1 MSSSNANKSQSQILS
16 IDTWNP
22 KANKYM
28 PPKLNDKGGK
38 TINVISTQS
47 NRSIHLIMPLMKTWG
62 IADFIDEKGEPDG
75 KFSMALN
82 FPLDGAT
89 TPETDEALKKLKEF
103 EENLLNDAVT
113 NSEAW
118 FGKKQSREIVE
129 YSYFPFLKYNKNKDT
144 KAVDYSR
151 PPSLK
156 PKVPK
161 YGNDWKIEIYDTNLN
176 LLFPSPNAITPI
188 ELVPKSSN
196 VASVIACGG
205 IWVGGKGWGLTWKVI
220 QLVVKP
226 QVMESVFGKCHIPIA
241 QQDRSVAEVV
251 TEEVVVPT
259 KKVAVVVPVVV
270 PVVKPVVPETY
281 TNDSDN
287 EQEQEQEQEV
297 VVEPVKKV
305 VAKPVVVE
313 VPTVVVEEPVVE
325 EPVVE
330 EPIIK
335 EAVEEA
341 PKKKIVKKIITKKVV

>member
-38 TINVISTQS
+38 SINVISTQS

-75 KFSMALN
+75 KFSMDLN

-129 YSYFPFLKYNKNKDT
+129 YSYFPFLKYKKNKDT

-176 LLFPSPNAITPI
+176 LLFPSPNNITPI

-205 IWVGGKGWGLTWKVI
+205 IWVGGKGWGLTWKVV

-241 QQDRSVAEVV
+241 GNLHLESASS
-251 TEEVVVPT
+251 TVVPT
-259 KKVAVVVPVVV
+259 PTPVVVAPTPTPVVVTKKPVVAPAPVVV
-270 PVVKPVVPETY
+270 PDTY

-287 EQEQEQEQEV
+287 EEDTVPKEKEV
-297 VVEPVKKV
+297 EVEVPKEEPVVLKEEVVEPVQ
-305 VAKPVVVE
+305 
-313 VPTVVVEEPVVE
+313 
-325 EPVVE
+325 
-330 EPIIK
+330 
-335 EAVEEA
+335 EEA
-341 PKKKIVKKIITKKVV
+341 PKKKVVKKIITKKVV

>member
-1 MSSSNANKSQSQILS
+1 MSSSSNANKSQSQILS

-22 KANKYM
+22 KSNKYM
-28 PPKLNDKGGK
+28 PPKINDKGGK

-241 QQDRSVAEVV
+241 QQDRSVSEVV
-251 TEEVVVPT
+251 TEKIEEVVVVPT
-259 KKVAVVVPVVV
+259 KKVAVVVPVPVV
-270 PVVKPVVPETY
+270 EPVVKPVVPETY

-287 EQEQEQEQEV
+287 EQEQEEV

-313 VPTVVVEEPVVE
+313 VPTVVVEEPEAVE
-325 EPVVE
+325 EPVVQ
-330 EPIIK
+330 
-335 EAVEEA
+335 EA

>member
-1 MSSSNANKSQSQILS
+1 
-16 IDTWNP
+16 
-22 KANKYM
+22 
-28 PPKLNDKGGK
+28 
-38 TINVISTQS
+38 
-47 NRSIHLIMPLMKTWG
+47 MPLMKTWG

-75 KFSMALN
+75 KFSMDLN
-82 FPLDGAT
+82 FPLDGST

-129 YSYFPFLKYNKNKDT
+129 YSYFPFLKYKKNKDT

-176 LLFPSPNAITPI
+176 LLFPSPNNITPI

-226 QVMESVFGKCHIPIA
+226 QVMESVFGKCHIPI
-241 QQDRSVAEVV
+241 SGNLESSSSTVA
-251 TEEVVVPT
+251 P
-259 KKVAVVVPVVV
+259 VAPVVV
-270 PVVKPVVPETY
+270 APTKVAPIAVPDTY

-287 EQEQEQEQEV
+287 EEDTKE
-297 VVEPVKKV
+297 
-305 VAKPVVVE
+305 PVVVKEVE
-313 VPTVVVEEPVVE
+313 VPKEEVVLKEEEVL
-325 EPVVE
+325 
-330 EPIIK
+330 K
-335 EAVEEA
+335 EEA
-341 PKKKIVKKIITKKVV
+341 PKKKVVKKIITKKVV

>member
-1 MSSSNANKSQSQILS
+1 MSSNNKSQSQILS

-38 TINVISTQS
+38 SINVISTQS

-75 KFSMALN
+75 KFTMALN
-82 FPLDGAT
+82 FPLDGST

-129 YSYFPFLKYNKNKDT
+129 YSYFPFLKYKKNKDT
-144 KAVDYSR
+144 KAVDYSH

-176 LLFPSPNAITPI
+176 LLFPSPNYETPI
-188 ELVPKSSN
+188 ELVPNSSN

-205 IWVGGKGWGLTWKVI
+205 IWVGGKGWGLTWKVV

-226 QVMESVFGKCHIPIA
+226 QIMESVFGKCHIPM
-241 QQDRSVAEVV
+241 QVQDKDQEVAVALV
-251 TEEVVVPT
+251 KEVVV
-259 KKVAVVVPVVV
+259 K
-270 PVVKPVVPETY
+270 PVVKPVVKQVPVVTETY

-287 EQEQEQEQEV
+287 EEEQKPVVNEV
-297 VVEPVKKV
+297 PVVNEEPVKK
-305 VAKPVVVE
+305 E
-313 VPTVVVEEPVVE
+313 VPVPVVE
-325 EPVVE
+325 EAVKEELPVVNE
-330 EPIIK
+330 
-335 EAVEEA
+335 VVDEA
-341 PKKKIVKKIITKKVV
+341 PKKKVVKKIITKKVV

>member
-1 MSSSNANKSQSQILS
+1 MSNANKSQSQILS
-16 IDTWNP
+16 IENWNP

-38 TINVISTQS
+38 SINVISTQS

-75 KFSMALN
+75 KFTMDLN

-89 TPETDEALKKLKEF
+89 TPETDEALNKLKEF

-129 YSYFPFLKYNKNKDT
+129 YSYFPFLKYKKNKDT
-144 KAVDYSR
+144 KAIDYSR

-176 LLFPSPNAITPI
+176 LLFPSPNYETPI

-205 IWVGGKGWGLTWKVI
+205 IWVGGKGWGLTWKVV

-226 QVMESVFGKCHIPIA
+226 QVMESVFGKCHIPMAASASANQI
-241 QQDRSVAEVV
+241 QNQDEPK
-251 TEEVVVPT
+251 EVVVEEP
-259 KKVAVVVPVVV
+259 VPVVV
-270 PVVKPVVPETY
+270 KKTVVPPLVSKPVVTETY

-287 EQEQEQEQEV
+287 EEPEV
-297 VVEPVKKV
+297 PVVAAVKEEPEVPVVAAEPEPV
-305 VAKPVVVE
+305 
-313 VPTVVVEEPVVE
+313 
-325 EPVVE
+325 
-330 EPIIK
+330 
-335 EAVEEA
+335 AVDGVNLEA
-341 PKKKIVKKIITKKVV
+341 PKKKVVKKIITKKVV

>member
-1 MSSSNANKSQSQILS
+1 MSSNSKSQSQILS

-38 TINVISTQS
+38 TINVINTQS

-103 EENLLNDAVT
+103 EENLLNDAVI

-176 LLFPSPNAITPI
+176 LLFPSPNNITPI

-205 IWVGGKGWGLTWKVI
+205 IWVGGKGWGLTWKVV

-241 QQDRSVAEVV
+241 GNLHSEPA
-251 TEEVVVPT
+251 TVVVPPVAT
-259 KKVAVVVPVVV
+259 VVPKVSTPAPAPVPVVTD
-270 PVVKPVVPETY
+270 TY

-287 EQEQEQEQEV
+287 EDDV
-297 VVEPVKKV
+297 PLPKVEEPKV
-305 VAKPVVVE
+305 EATKVE
-313 VPTVVVEEPVVE
+313 EPKVEEPKVEEPKVVEEPNVE
-325 EPVVE
+325 EEV
-330 EPIIK
+330 
-335 EAVEEA
+335 AA
-341 PKKKIVKKIITKKVV
+341 PAKKKVVVKKIITKKVV

>member
-1 MSSSNANKSQSQILS
+1 MSSNANSKSQSQILS

-38 TINVISTQS
+38 TINVINTQS

-103 EENLLNDAVT
+103 EENLLNDAVI

-176 LLFPSPNAITPI
+176 LLFPSPNNITPI

-205 IWVGGKGWGLTWKVI
+205 IWVGGKGWGLTWKVV

-241 QQDRSVAEVV
+241 GNLHSEPATV
-251 TEEVVVPT
+251 TPP
-259 KKVAVVVPVVV
+259 VAVVVPPPAVAVVAPKVSAPTPVPV
-270 PVVKPVVPETY
+270 PVVTDTY

-287 EQEQEQEQEV
+287 EDDDVPLSKVVEEV
-297 VVEPVKKV
+297 VKEVKVVEEIKAVEEPKVEEEVKVEEETAAPAKKKV
-305 VAKPVVVE
+305 V
-313 VPTVVVEEPVVE
+313 
-325 EPVVE
+325 
-330 EPIIK
+330 
-335 EAVEEA
+335 
-341 PKKKIVKKIITKKVV
+341 VKKIITKKVV

>member
-1 MSSSNANKSQSQILS
+1 MSSNNKSQILS
-16 IDTWNP
+16 IDNWNP

-38 TINVISTQS
+38 SINVISTQS

-62 IADFIDEKGEPDG
+62 ISDFIDDKGEPDG
-75 KFSMALN
+75 KFSMDLN
-82 FPLDGAT
+82 FPLDDFV
-89 TPETDEALKKLKEF
+89 TPETNEALTKLKEF

-129 YSYFPFLKYNKNKDT
+129 YSYFPFLKYKKNKDT
-144 KAVDYSR
+144 KVIDYSR

-176 LLFPSPNAITPI
+176 LLFPSPNFETPI

-226 QVMESVFGKCHIPIA
+226 QIMESVFGKCHIPISSNMI
-241 QQDRSVAEVV
+241 QEQEKKSSSSDIESPVDVV
-251 TEEVVVPT
+251 TKPT
-259 KKVAVVVPVVV
+259 SKPVVV
-270 PVVKPVVPETY
+270 ESVAPVIKVPDTF

-287 EQEQEQEQEV
+287 EEEV
-297 VVEPVKKV
+297 VKPKEVVQPKKV
-305 VAKPVVVE
+305 VVKEP
-313 VPTVVVEEPVVE
+313 EPVVE
-325 EPVVE
+325 QEPE
-330 EPIIK
+330 IEK
-335 EAVEEA
+335 EAVVAEEVEA
-341 PKKKIVKKIITKKVV
+341 PKKKVIKKIVKKVV

>member
-1 MSSSNANKSQSQILS
+1 MSSNANKSQSQILS

-38 TINVISTQS
+38 MINVISTQS

-62 IADFIDEKGEPDG
+62 IGDFIDEKGEPDG
-75 KFSMALN
+75 KFTMDLN

-129 YSYFPFLKYNKNKDT
+129 YSYFPFLKYKKNKDT

-176 LLFPSPNAITPI
+176 LLFPSPNNITPI

-205 IWVGGKGWGLTWKVI
+205 IWVGGKGWGLTWKVV

-226 QVMESVFGKCHIPIA
+226 QVMESVFGKCHIPISA
-241 QQDRSVAEVV
+241 DAGATIEVTPPAPKVVV
-251 TEEVVVPT
+251 TPVPAPKVVVAP
-259 KKVAVVVPVVV
+259 AVVSD
-270 PVVKPVVPETY
+270 TY

-287 EQEQEQEQEV
+287 EDEV
-297 VVEPVKKV
+297 VVPQKVKEEE
-305 VAKPVVVE
+305 VVVVTTPKEE
-313 VPTVVVEEPVVE
+313 VLEPEPEPEPEPTVV
-325 EPVVE
+325 
-330 EPIIK
+330 
-335 EAVEEA
+335 VEEA
-341 PKKKIVKKIITKKVV
+341 PKKKVVKKIITKKVV

>member
-1 MSSSNANKSQSQILS
+1 MSSTNANANKSQSQILS
-16 IDTWNP
+16 IDQWNP

-28 PPKLNDKGGK
+28 PPKLNEKGGK
-38 TINVISTQS
+38 MINVISTQS

-75 KFSMALN
+75 KFTMDLN

-129 YSYFPFLKYNKNKDT
+129 YSYFPFLKYKKNKDT
-144 KAVDYSR
+144 KAIDYSR

-176 LLFPSPNAITPI
+176 LLFPSPSNITPI

-205 IWVGGKGWGLTWKVI
+205 IWVGGKGWGLTWKVV

-226 QVMESVFGKCHIPIA
+226 QVMESVFGKCHIPISA
-241 QQDRSVAEVV
+241 DATTVPAPNVVAPP
-251 TEEVVVPT
+251 TPASKVVVAPAPAPVP
-259 KKVAVVVPVVV
+259 KVVPPV
-270 PVVKPVVPETY
+270 PDTY

-287 EQEQEQEQEV
+287 EDEVITKEPSKEEPPKVVPEEVVVVPQEQEPIKE
-297 VVEPVKKV
+297 
-305 VAKPVVVE
+305 
-313 VPTVVVEEPVVE
+313 EEPVV
-325 EPVVE
+325 
-330 EPIIK
+330 
-335 EAVEEA
+335 AVTEEA
-341 PKKKIVKKIITKKVV
+341 PKKKVVKKIITKKVV

>member
-1 MSSSNANKSQSQILS
+1 MSSNANKSQSQILS
-16 IDTWNP
+16 IDSWNP

-38 TINVISTQS
+38 SINVISTQS

-75 KFSMALN
+75 KFSMDLN

-89 TPETDEALKKLKEF
+89 TPETDEALRKLKEF
-103 EENLLNDAVT
+103 EENLLNDAVI

-129 YSYFPFLKYNKNKDT
+129 YSYFPFLKYKKNKDT

-176 LLFPSPNAITPI
+176 LLFPSPNNISPI

-241 QQDRSVAEVV
+241 QQDRDEKPK
-251 TEEVVVPT
+251 EKEVVVVEVPKEVAVPVVAKDVAVAVP
-259 KKVAVVVPVVV
+259 KKVVVVPA
-270 PVVKPVVPETY
+270 VVPEVVMNTY

-287 EQEQEQEQEV
+287 EEPVTKTKVVQEEEVTVPEV
-297 VVEPVKKV
+297 VQEEAEAEAEPEPEPV
-305 VAKPVVVE
+305 
-313 VPTVVVEEPVVE
+313 
-325 EPVVE
+325 
-330 EPIIK
+330 IQ
-335 EAVEEA
+335 EA
-341 PKKKIVKKIITKKVV
+341 PKKKIVKKIITKKAV

>member
-38 TINVISTQS
+38 SINVISTQS

-75 KFSMALN
+75 KFSMDLN

-129 YSYFPFLKYNKNKDT
+129 YSYFPFLKYKKNKDT

-241 QQDRSVAEVV
+241 QQDRSVSEVK
-251 TEEVVVPT
+251 TEEVVVVPT
-259 KKVAVVVPVVV
+259 KKVPVVV
-270 PVVKPVVPETY
+270 PVPVVEPVVKETY

-287 EQEQEQEQEV
+287 EQEQEV

-313 VPTVVVEEPVVE
+313 VPTVVEEPEAVEEPVVQ
-325 EPVVE
+325 
-330 EPIIK
+330 
-335 EAVEEA
+335 EA

>member
-1 MSSSNANKSQSQILS
+1 MSSNANKSQSQILS

-38 TINVISTQS
+38 SINVISTQS

-75 KFSMALN
+75 KFSMDLN

-129 YSYFPFLKYNKNKDT
+129 YSYFPFLKYKKNKDT

-241 QQDRSVAEVV
+241 QQDRTVS

-259 KKVAVVVPVVV
+259 KKVPVQV
-270 PVVKPVVPETY
+270 PVVKPAVQVPFSSVPLASVPLASVPLETY

-287 EQEQEQEQEV
+287 EQEE
-297 VVEPVKKV
+297 VEPVKKV

-313 VPTVVVEEPVVE
+313 VPTVVVEEPE
-325 EPVVE
+325 AEPEAEAEPVVQ
-330 EPIIK
+330 
-335 EAVEEA
+335 EA

>member
-1 MSSSNANKSQSQILS
+1 MSSSNSNNKSQSQILS
-16 IDTWNP
+16 IENWNP

-28 PPKLNDKGGK
+28 PPKLNEKGGK
-38 TINVISTQS
+38 MINVISTQS

-62 IADFIDEKGEPDG
+62 ISDFIDDKGEPDG
-75 KFSMALN
+75 KFTMDLN

-89 TPETDEALKKLKEF
+89 TPETDEALNKLKEF

-129 YSYFPFLKYNKNKDT
+129 YSYFPFLKYKKNKDT
-144 KAVDYSR
+144 KAIDYSR

-176 LLFPSPNAITPI
+176 LLFPSPNYETPI

-205 IWVGGKGWGLTWKVI
+205 IWVGGKGWGLTWKVV

-226 QVMESVFGKCHIPIA
+226 QIMESVFGKCHIPMA
-241 QQDRSVAEVV
+241 SSNKVHPVQEAV
-251 TEEVVVPT
+251 EEVQVPVPVAST
-259 KKVAVVVPVVV
+259 KKPVSKPVVV
-270 PVVKPVVPETY
+270 AVTDTY

-287 EQEQEQEQEV
+287 EEAEAPVVVPEV
-297 VVEPVKKV
+297 VKEVEPV
-305 VAKPVVVE
+305 VE
-313 VPTVVVEEPVVE
+313 APVVVEEPAVV
-325 EPVVE
+325 VT
-330 EPIIK
+330 
-335 EAVEEA
+335 EEA
-341 PKKKIVKKIITKKVV
+341 PKKKVVKKIITKKVV

>member
-1 MSSSNANKSQSQILS
+1 MSSSNSNNKSQSQILS
-16 IDTWNP
+16 IENWNP

-38 TINVISTQS
+38 SINVISTQS

-75 KFSMALN
+75 KFTMDLN

-89 TPETDEALKKLKEF
+89 TPETDEALNKLKEF

-129 YSYFPFLKYNKNKDT
+129 YSYFPFLKYKKNKDT
-144 KAVDYSR
+144 KAIDYSR

-176 LLFPSPNAITPI
+176 LLFPSPNYETPI

-205 IWVGGKGWGLTWKVI
+205 IWVGGKGWGLTWKVV

-226 QVMESVFGKCHIPIA
+226 QIMESVFGKCHIPMA
-241 QQDRSVAEVV
+241 SSNKVQ
-251 TEEVVVPT
+251 EVVVEEEVPAPAPVAL
-259 KKVAVVVPVVV
+259 KKPVSKPVVV
-270 PVVKPVVPETY
+270 AVADTY

-287 EQEQEQEQEV
+287 EEAE
-297 VVEPVKKV
+297 
-305 VAKPVVVE
+305 APVVVPE
-313 VPTVVVEEPVVE
+313 VVKEVEAPVVEAPVVVEEPAVV
-325 EPVVE
+325 VT
-330 EPIIK
+330 
-335 EAVEEA
+335 EEA
-341 PKKKIVKKIITKKVV
+341 PKKKVVKKIITKKVV

>member
-1 MSSSNANKSQSQILS
+1 MSNQSQILS
-16 IDTWNP
+16 IENWNP

-28 PPKLNDKGGK
+28 PPKLNEKGGK
-38 TINVISTQS
+38 SINVISTQS

-62 IADFIDEKGEPDG
+62 ITDFIDEKGEPDG
-75 KFSMALN
+75 KFTMDLN
-82 FPLDGAT
+82 FPLDGLT
-89 TPETDEALKKLKEF
+89 TPETDEALMKLKEF

-129 YSYFPFLKYNKNKDT
+129 YSYFPFLKYKKNKDT
-144 KAVDYSR
+144 KAIDYSR

-176 LLFPSPNAITPI
+176 LLFPSPNYDTPI

-205 IWVGGKGWGLTWKVI
+205 IWVGGKGWGLTWKIV

-226 QVMESVFGKCHIPIA
+226 QVMERVFGKCHIPIA
-241 QQDRSVAEVV
+241 QQDRNDEKEELQKKIVEPVV
-251 TEEVVVPT
+251 NVVVPS
-259 KKVAVVVPVVV
+259 VVPL
-270 PVVKPVVPETY
+270 KPVVSVPLVSVPLVPLETY

-287 EQEQEQEQEV
+287 EEP
-297 VVEPVKKV
+297 EPVK
-305 VAKPVVVE
+305 
-313 VPTVVVEEPVVE
+313 TVVPVEAESEPEPVVQ
-325 EPVVE
+325 VQ
-330 EPIIK
+330 
-335 EAVEEA
+335 EEA
-341 PKKKIVKKIITKKVV
+341 PKKKVVKKIIKKVV

>member
-1 MSSSNANKSQSQILS
+1 MSSNSNANKSQSQILS

-28 PPKLNDKGGK
+28 PPKINDKGGK

-82 FPLDGAT
+82 FPLDGST

-103 EENLLNDAVT
+103 EENLLNDAVI

-144 KAVDYSR
+144 KAIDYSR

-176 LLFPSPNAITPI
+176 LLFPSPNNITPI

-241 QQDRSVAEVV
+241 GNLHLESSSSTVAPTPTPVVVDPTPTPVVV
-251 TEEVVVPT
+251 TKKLVVAP
-259 KKVAVVVPVVV
+259 APVVV
-270 PVVKPVVPETY
+270 PDTY

-287 EQEQEQEQEV
+287 EEDTVPKEKEV
-297 VVEPVKKV
+297 EVEVPKEEPVVPKEEPVVLKEEVVEPVQ
-305 VAKPVVVE
+305 
-313 VPTVVVEEPVVE
+313 
-325 EPVVE
+325 
-330 EPIIK
+330 
-335 EAVEEA
+335 EEA
-341 PKKKIVKKIITKKVV
+341 PKKKVVKKIITKKVV

>member
-1 MSSSNANKSQSQILS
+1 MSSNKSQSQILS
-16 IDTWNP
+16 IDQWNP

-62 IADFIDEKGEPDG
+62 IADFVDEKGEPDG
-75 KFSMALN
+75 KFTMDLN
-82 FPLDGAT
+82 FPLDGST
-89 TPETDEALKKLKEF
+89 TPETDEALNKLKEF

-129 YSYFPFLKYNKNKDT
+129 YSYFPFLKYKKNKDT
-144 KAVDYSR
+144 KAIDYSR

-176 LLFPSPNAITPI
+176 LLFPSPNNITPI

-241 QQDRSVAEVV
+241 GSTQTQAQISEPITDVNTNV
-251 TEEVVVPT
+251 TTTVKTE
-259 KKVAVVVPVVV
+259 VPVPV
-270 PVVKPVVPETY
+270 PVVKPKPVEPTY

-287 EQEQEQEQEV
+287 EEEV
-297 VVEPVKKV
+297 VVSTKKEV
-305 VAKPVVVE
+305 EVEKPVVQE
-313 VPTVVVEEPVVE
+313 IEKEEEPVVA
-325 EPVVE
+325 
-330 EPIIK
+330 
-335 EAVEEA
+335 AVEEA
-341 PKKKIVKKIITKKVV
+341 PKKKIVKKIITKRVV

>member
-1 MSSSNANKSQSQILS
+1 MSSNNNKSQQSQILS

-38 TINVISTQS
+38 SINVISTQS

-75 KFSMALN
+75 KFSMDLN

-129 YSYFPFLKYNKNKDT
+129 YSYFPFLKYKKNKDT

-176 LLFPSPNAITPI
+176 LLFPSPNFETPI

-205 IWVGGKGWGLTWKVI
+205 IWVGGKGWGLTWKVV

-226 QVMESVFGKCHIPIA
+226 QIMESVFGKCHIPMAASSQI
-241 QQDRSVAEVV
+241 QDEKK
-251 TEEVVVPT
+251 EVVVEE
-259 KKVAVVVPVVV
+259 PVV
-270 PVVKPVVPETY
+270 VVKPVIKPVVTPKPVVTETY

-287 EQEQEQEQEV
+287 EE
-297 VVEPVKKV
+297 EPVKE
-305 VAKPVVVE
+305 PVL
-313 VPTVVVEEPVVE
+313 EEPVAEEVKEE
-325 EPVVE
+325 EPAPVVD
-330 EPIIK
+330 
-335 EAVEEA
+335 EA
-341 PKKKIVKKIITKKVV
+341 PKKKVVKKIITKKVV

>member
-1 MSSSNANKSQSQILS
+1 MSSNSNANKSQSQILS

-38 TINVISTQS
+38 SINVISTQS

-75 KFSMALN
+75 KFSMDLN

-129 YSYFPFLKYNKNKDT
+129 YSYFPFLKYKKNKDT

-176 LLFPSPNAITPI
+176 LLFPSPNNITPI

-241 QQDRSVAEVV
+241 GNLHLESSSTVAPTVVAPTPVV
-251 TEEVVVPT
+251 TAPTPTKVVPT
-259 KKVAVVVPVVV
+259 VIAPAPVPV
-270 PVVKPVVPETY
+270 PDTY

-287 EQEQEQEQEV
+287 EDA
-297 VVEPVKKV
+297 PVTK
-305 VAKPVVVE
+305 
-313 VPTVVVEEPVVE
+313 EEPVVVPKEEEVPEVSE
-325 EPVVE
+325 EPVVVV
-330 EPIIK
+330 K
-335 EAVEEA
+335 EEEA
-341 PKKKIVKKIITKKVV
+341 PKKKVVKKIITKKVV

>member
-1 MSSSNANKSQSQILS
+1 MSSTNSNANKSQSQILS
-16 IDTWNP
+16 IDQWNP

-38 TINVISTQS
+38 MINVISTQS

-62 IADFIDEKGEPDG
+62 ISDFIDEKGEPDG
-75 KFSMALN
+75 KFTMDLN

-129 YSYFPFLKYNKNKDT
+129 YSYFPFLKYKKNKDT
-144 KAVDYSR
+144 KTIDYSR

-176 LLFPSPNAITPI
+176 LLFPSPSNITPI

-205 IWVGGKGWGLTWKVI
+205 IWVGGKGWGLTWKVV

-226 QVMESVFGKCHIPIA
+226 QVMESVFGKCHIPITGGNPILEA
-241 QQDRSVAEVV
+241 
-251 TEEVVVPT
+251 
-259 KKVAVVVPVVV
+259 PVVV
-270 PVVKPVVPETY
+270 TAPAPVVVVAPVPAVAPAPAVILPSSTY

-287 EQEQEQEQEV
+287 DEEPEKEPEQEKEV
-297 VVEPVKKV
+297 VVPEPEPEPEPVAV
-305 VAKPVVVE
+305 V
-313 VPTVVVEEPVVE
+313 
-325 EPVVE
+325 
-330 EPIIK
+330 
-335 EAVEEA
+335 VEEA

>member
-1 MSSSNANKSQSQILS
+1 MSSSNSNNKSQSQILS
-16 IDTWNP
+16 IENWNP

-28 PPKLNDKGGK
+28 PPKLNEKGGK
-38 TINVISTQS
+38 MINVISTQS

-62 IADFIDEKGEPDG
+62 ISDFIDDKGEPDG
-75 KFSMALN
+75 KFTMDLN

-89 TPETDEALKKLKEF
+89 TPETDEALNKLKEF

-129 YSYFPFLKYNKNKDT
+129 YSYFPFLKYKKNKDT
-144 KAVDYSR
+144 KAIDYSR

-176 LLFPSPNAITPI
+176 LLFPSPNYETPI

-205 IWVGGKGWGLTWKVI
+205 IWVGGKGWGLTWKVV

-226 QVMESVFGKCHIPIA
+226 QIMESVFGKCHIPMA
-241 QQDRSVAEVV
+241 SSNKVHPVQEVV
-251 TEEVVVPT
+251 EEVQVPVPVAS
-259 KKVAVVVPVVV
+259 KKPVSKPVVV
-270 PVVKPVVPETY
+270 AVTDTY

-287 EQEQEQEQEV
+287 EEAEAPVVVPEV
-297 VVEPVKKV
+297 VKEVEPV
-305 VAKPVVVE
+305 VE
-313 VPTVVVEEPVVE
+313 EAPVVVEEPAVV
-325 EPVVE
+325 VT
-330 EPIIK
+330 
-335 EAVEEA
+335 EEA
-341 PKKKIVKKIITKKVV
+341 PKKKVVKKIITKKVV

>member
-241 QQDRSVAEVV
+241 QQDRSVSEVV

-259 KKVAVVVPVVV
+259 KKVVVPVPVVVEPVQV
-270 PVVKPVVPETY
+270 PVVKPAVVPVETY

-287 EQEQEQEQEV
+287 EQEE

-313 VPTVVVEEPVVE
+313 VPTVVEEVPTVVE
-325 EPVVE
+325 EPEVEAEPVVQ
-330 EPIIK
+330 
-335 EAVEEA
+335 EA

>member
-1 MSSSNANKSQSQILS
+1 MSSSNSNNKSQSQILS
-16 IDTWNP
+16 IENWNP

-28 PPKLNDKGGK
+28 PPKLNEKGGK
-38 TINVISTQS
+38 MINVISTQS

-62 IADFIDEKGEPDG
+62 ISDFIDDKGEPDG
-75 KFSMALN
+75 KFTMDLN

-89 TPETDEALKKLKEF
+89 TSETDEALNKLKEF

-129 YSYFPFLKYNKNKDT
+129 YSYFPFLKYKKNKDT
-144 KAVDYSR
+144 KAIDYSR

-176 LLFPSPNAITPI
+176 LLFPSPNYETPI

-205 IWVGGKGWGLTWKVI
+205 IWVGGKGWGLTWKVV

-226 QVMESVFGKCHIPIA
+226 QIMESVFGKCHIPMA
-241 QQDRSVAEVV
+241 SSNKVHPVQEVV
-251 TEEVVVPT
+251 EEVQVPVPVAS
-259 KKVAVVVPVVV
+259 KKPVSKPVVV
-270 PVVKPVVPETY
+270 AVTDTY

-287 EQEQEQEQEV
+287 EEAEAPVVVPEV
-297 VVEPVKKV
+297 VKEVEPV
-305 VAKPVVVE
+305 VE
-313 VPTVVVEEPVVE
+313 EAPVVVEEPAVV
-325 EPVVE
+325 VT
-330 EPIIK
+330 
-335 EAVEEA
+335 EEA
-341 PKKKIVKKIITKKVV
+341 PKKKVVKKIITKKVV

>member
-1 MSSSNANKSQSQILS
+1 MSNSNTKSQSQIIS
-16 IDTWNP
+16 IDQWNP

-28 PPKLNDKGGK
+28 APKLNDKGGK

-144 KAVDYSR
+144 KTIDYSR

-176 LLFPSPNAITPI
+176 LLFPSPNNITPI

-205 IWVGGKGWGLTWKVI
+205 IWVGGKGWGLTWKVV

-226 QVMESVFGKCHIPIA
+226 QVMESVFGKCHIPISPS
-241 QQDRSVAEVV
+241 DVVV
-251 TEEVVVPT
+251 TPKE
-259 KKVAVVVPVVV
+259 PVVV
-270 PVVKPVVPETY
+270 AKEPEPVVTKPVVAKEPEPVVVKKPETY
-281 TNDSDN
+281 VNDSDN
-287 EQEQEQEQEV
+287 E
-297 VVEPVKKV
+297 
-305 VAKPVVVE
+305 
-313 VPTVVVEEPVVE
+313 EEPVVVVVKEPEPVKEEEEEPIKEE
-325 EPVVE
+325 EPVV
-330 EPIIK
+330 
-335 EAVEEA
+335 EA

>member
-1 MSSSNANKSQSQILS
+1 MSSNSKSQSQILN
-16 IDTWNP
+16 IENWNP

-38 TINVISTQS
+38 SINVISTQS

-62 IADFIDEKGEPDG
+62 ISDFIDEKGEPDG
-75 KFSMALN
+75 KFTMDLN
-82 FPLDGAT
+82 FPLDGST
-89 TPETDEALKKLKEF
+89 TPETDEALNKLKEF

-129 YSYFPFLKYNKNKDT
+129 YSYFPFLKYKKNKDT
-144 KAVDYSR
+144 KAIDYSR

-176 LLFPSPNAITPI
+176 MLFPSPNYDTPI

-205 IWVGGKGWGLTWKVI
+205 IWVGGKGWGLTWKIV

-226 QVMESVFGKCHIPIA
+226 QVMERVFGKCHIPISSND
-241 QQDRSVAEVV
+241 QHKEEDNKEVSAPV
-251 TEEVVVPT
+251 PVVPAPVPKT
-259 KKVAVVVPVVV
+259 VPVVPVPAPAPVKTV
-270 PVVKPVVPETY
+270 PVPVPVPETY

-287 EQEQEQEQEV
+287 EDTTSPV
-297 VVEPVKKV
+297 TEPV
-305 VAKPVVVE
+305 VAE
-313 VPTVVVEEPVVE
+313 VQPQTVVEEEVVA
-325 EPVVE
+325 V
-330 EPIIK
+330 
-335 EAVEEA
+335 VEEA
-341 PKKKIVKKIITKKVV
+341 PKKKVVKKIITKKVV

>member
-1 MSSSNANKSQSQILS
+1 
-16 IDTWNP
+16 
-22 KANKYM
+22 M

-38 TINVISTQS
+38 SINVISTQS

-75 KFSMALN
+75 KFSMDLN

-176 LLFPSPNAITPI
+176 LLFPSPNNITPI

-205 IWVGGKGWGLTWKVI
+205 IWVGGKGWGLTWKVV

-241 QQDRSVAEVV
+241 GNLESASSTVVPTVVAPTVV
-251 TEEVVVPT
+251 VPTVVVPT
-259 KKVAVVVPVVV
+259 KVTPTPTKVTPTPVPD
-270 PVVKPVVPETY
+270 TY

-287 EQEQEQEQEV
+287 ED
-297 VVEPVKKV
+297 
-305 VAKPVVVE
+305 
-313 VPTVVVEEPVVE
+313 VPIITKEEPVVVPKEEEVPEVSE
-325 EPVVE
+325 EPPVVV
-330 EPIIK
+330 K
-335 EAVEEA
+335 EEEA
-341 PKKKIVKKIITKKVV
+341 PKKKVVKKIITKKVV

>member
-1 MSSSNANKSQSQILS
+1 MSNANKSQSQILS
-16 IDTWNP
+16 IDNWNP

-38 TINVISTQS
+38 SINVISTQS

-75 KFSMALN
+75 KFTMDLN

-129 YSYFPFLKYNKNKDT
+129 YSYFPFLKYKKNKDT

-176 LLFPSPNAITPI
+176 MLFPSPNYETPI

-205 IWVGGKGWGLTWKVI
+205 IWVGGKGWGLTWKIV

-226 QVMESVFGKCHIPIA
+226 QVMERVFGKCHIPIA
-241 QQDRSVAEVV
+241 QQDRDEKPEEK
-251 TEEVVVPT
+251 EEVVVVP
-259 KKVAVVVPVVV
+259 KKVVVEPVPVPVPVVV
-270 PVVKPVVPETY
+270 SKPVQVPLASVPSVPLSSVPLETY

-287 EQEQEQEQEV
+287 EAEV
-297 VVEPVKKV
+297 
-305 VAKPVVVE
+305 
-313 VPTVVVEEPVVE
+313 EPVVE
-325 EPVVE
+325 PEVPESVVEPEPEPVVQ
-330 EPIIK
+330 
-335 EAVEEA
+335 EA